1 MRASLQRVLHALTG
15 RRPPATEAITIGVLP
30 SMRRRRGWARSVERL
45 LGQPGTGQT
54 VGSSG
59 TRTGRRP

>member
-30 SMRRRRGWARSVERL
+30 SMRRGWPGRWSGCWR
-45 LGQPGTGQT
+45 QPGTGQT